1 MPAVGIVRLSISFGS
16 DRSLWIAFSTEPALR
31 MAVHRPALIA
41 GRVNRGRRFNL
52 TIVSRVEWVSLS
64 MNSARGAT

>member
-1 MPAVGIVRLSISFGS
+1 MRRRSIVRLSISFGS

-41 GRVNRGRRFNL
+41 GRVNRERRFNL
-52 TIVSRVEWVSLS
+52 TIMLLRVVGQFEFT
-64 MNSARGAT
+64 AR